1 MRRVLAL
8 IAVVALVGAAL
19 AVPAFGDTEGTV
31 TATVTAGV
39 VAISNSTSTVAYGIV
54 DLGSADNIPT
64 PATFTATNDGNV
76 DADFGIKGAATAN
89 WALVTGT
96 PGDEEYRHEAS
107 PDAFSSTII
116 LTTDFQSL
124 DSAVTPTSS
133 TTVSL
138 RLDAPAST
146 AVDTEQS
153 AQVII
158 LATASP

>member
-54 DLGSADNIPT
+54 DLGSADNLPT

-76 DADFGIKGAATAN
+76 DANFGIKGANTAN
-89 WALVTGT
+89 WILVGT
-96 PGDEEYRHEAS
+96 TPATDEYRHEAS
-107 PDAFSSTII
+107 PDAFTTTIV
-116 LTTDFQSL
+116 LTTDSQSL
-124 DSAVTPTSS
+124 ATSVTPTNS

-146 AVDTEQS
+146 AFDTEQF